1 MPGCSILKFSRSLVL
16 TAGLLVLLASSAH
29 EAAASDKRLFVLQ
42 EASGAIVE
50 YDLKTG
56 VVVKSVPVPPEVFK
70 RDHPI
75 IVSHRGQVLISLYQ
89 PDGYAVPMRHW
100 FWDGNK
106 AQMLVPNVS
115 PADDSDGWAYPRPLL
130 SADGGNPFWY
140 KTDMKGTGQAAVQP
154 TFQMFRGILRGP
166 GGEQIIRKVFD
177 KCECTTGACS
187 ETCPVGQAWAPHG
200 VIDDFFFV
208 TYFVPGQ
215 LQASYDSTYL
225 FAKRGSTWTSQKRR
239 EASEWI
245 LDAKSRGEV
254 IVEALLDAGCCGWE
268 NESSDRTVV
277 QRSGNRMTV
286 FDEWTRY
293 KNQRYDVSFFSANA
307 EISPDGSRVGHT
319 IASSA
324 EPNSAIRPSSDV
336 SESEKITAEEVS
348 RLRELIARHPLVEI
362 VSLANPSRPPIEIQQ
377 ATLIG
382 WLSDREVV
390 IFKDRK
396 LHIADA
402 YDGKLIRTLPL
413 DVERPGSVFLR

>member
-1 MPGCSILKFSRSLVL
+1 MPGCSVPKFSRSLVL
-16 TAGLLVLLASSAH
+16 TAGLLVLSASSAH

-70 RDHPI
+70 QEHPV

-100 FWDGNK
+100 IWDGNN
-106 AQMLVPNVS
+106 AQMLVPSVS
-115 PADDSDGWAYPRPLL
+115 PADDSDGWAFPRPLL

-140 KTDMKGTGQAAVQP
+140 KTDMKGTGQAVQP
-154 TFQMFRGILRGP
+154 IFQMFRGILRGP
-166 GGEQIIRKVFD
+166 GGEQIVLKAFD

-187 ETCPVGQAWAPHG
+187 ESCPVGQVWAPHG
-200 VIDDFFFV
+200 VVDDFFFV
-208 TYFVPGQ
+208 TYFDPGQ

-225 FAKRGSTWTSQKRR
+225 FARRGSRWTSQKRE
-239 EASEWI
+239 EASELI

-254 IVEALLDAGCCGWE
+254 IVEVSPDAGCCGWE
-268 NESSDRTVV
+268 NESSDRTLVR
-277 QRSGNRMTV
+277 RSGNSMTI

-293 KNQRYDVSFFSANA
+293 KNQRYDVNFFSANA
-307 EISPDGSRVGHT
+307 EISPDGIRLAHT

-324 EPNSAIRPSSDV
+324 DPNSGIRPSSTV
-336 SESEKITAEEVS
+336 PEGVKIPAEEIS
-348 RLRELIARHPLVEI
+348 KLRELIARHPLVE
-362 VSLANPSRPPIEIQQ
+362 VVALNNPSRPPTVIQQ

-382 WLSDREVV
+382 WLSDREIM
-390 IFKDRK
+390 IFKDKK
-396 LHIADA
+396 LLIADA

-413 DVERPGSVFLR
+413 DVERPRSVFLR

>member
-1 MPGCSILKFSRSLVL
+1 MSGHGIVKLSRSLVV
-16 TAGLLVLLASSAH
+16 TAGLLVLFASSACGAT
-29 EAAASDKRLFVLQ
+29 AADKRLFILQ
-42 EASGAIVE
+42 KASGAIVE
-50 YDLKTG
+50 CDLKTG
-56 VVVKSVPVPPEVFK
+56 VVVNSVPVPPEVFK
-70 RDHPI
+70 QNHPI

-89 PDGYAVPMRHW
+89 SDGYAVPMRHW

-140 KTDMKGTGQAAVQP
+140 KTDMKGTEQAVQP
-154 TFQMFRGILRGP
+154 TFQMFRGTLQGA
-166 GGEQIIRKVFD
+166 GEEQIIHKAFD

-208 TYFVPGQ
+208 TYFIPGQ

-225 FAKRGSTWTSQKRR
+225 FAKRGSRWTSQKRS
-239 EASEWI
+239 EALEFI

-254 IVEALLDAGCCGWE
+254 IVEAWPDAGCCGWE
-268 NESSDRTVV
+268 NESSDRIAV
-277 QRSGNRMTV
+277 QRAGNRMTV

-307 EISPDGSRVGHT
+307 EISPDGSRVAHT
-319 IASSA
+319 ITSSA
-324 EPNSAIRPSSDV
+324 EPNSEIRLTSDMP
-336 SESEKITAEEVS
+336 ESEKVTAKEIS
-348 RLRELIARHPLVEI
+348 KLRELIVRHPLVEI
-362 VSLANPSRPPIEIQQ
+362 VALGNPPGPSVAIQQ

-382 WLSDREVV
+382 WLSDREIL
-390 IFKDRK
+390 IFKDKK
-396 LHIADA
+396 LHIVDV
-402 YDGKLIRTLPL
+402 YDGKMIRTIPV